1 MRTSGGF
8 VTGERVTR
16 RLAAI
21 LAADVVGYARL
32 MGRDENGTLA
42 RLKAHRTERLEPV
55 LARHGG
61 RLVKL
66 TGDGALVE
74 FPSAV
79 GALSAAIEFQQ
90 SMMEANPD
98 QSDDTAIVFRV
109 GLHLGDLIVDGDDLY
124 GDGVNVAA
132 RLEAEAPAGGIV
144 VSYSV
149 RDAVAGRLK
158 ATFDDLGNLVL
169 KNIERPVQAFRVG
182 WDLADWQVSTAPAA
196 PPAGSA
202 STLPTDVPLTLPD
215 KPSIAVLPFANMSG
229 DAEQEYF
236 ADGISEEIITELSR
250 FHSLFVISRNSSFSY
265 KGKSPDLRQ
274 VGRELGVRYVLEGS
288 IRKASNR
295 IRVTGQL
302 VDTLT
307 GNHIWAER
315 YDRVLEDIFAVQ
327 EEVTQAIVAAIAPQI
342 ASTEQSKANRRRPDN
357 LSAYEIALRA
367 WAHASEGQ
375 DKADRTLFDQ
385 SIGEAKE
392 ALAIDPSSV
401 LALHAL
407 AMAHGFALLLQMGAD
422 PEHSLREAMWA
433 AARAVELDGTD
444 PLGYAMRGMGV
455 FLGGQLDRYPDAL
468 ADARRAHEMNPN
480 DTFVLLMLGTLEA
493 GVGEYERAI
502 EHGQQMLRLNPH
514 QPYSHMTYNLLALA
528 SFGAKQY
535 VEGIGWAS
543 RALND
548 MPRLLFAHLH
558 LATCLIGTGE
568 IDKAKAAFA
577 AGQRLGPEYFRSRL
591 EGTSTLARPE
601 DRTRQRT
608 FLRIAAGLEDP
619 SAAETLR

>member
-1 MRTSGGF
+1 MAR
-8 VTGERVTR
+8 EQR

-21 LAADVVGYARL
+21 LASDVVGYSRL
-32 MGRDENGTLA
+32 MGRDESGTLA
-42 RLKAHRTERLEPV
+42 RLREHRKQRFEPT

-66 TGDGALVE
+66 TGDGALAE

-79 GALSAAIEFQQ
+79 DALSAAIEFQQ
-90 SMMEANPD
+90 AMAEATKD
-98 QSDDTAIVFRV
+98 QPTDTAIVFRI
-109 GLHLGDLIVDGDDLY
+109 GLHLGDLIVEGEDLY

-132 RLEAEAPAGGIV
+132 RLEAEAPPGGIV
-144 VSYSV
+144 VS
-149 RDAVAGRLK
+149 RAIREAVEGRLK
-158 ATFDDLGNLVL
+158 AKLHALGELTL
-169 KNIERPVQAFRVG
+169 KNIERPIRAFQIE
-182 WDLADWQVSTAPAA
+182 WDAADWRISVPAIA
-196 PPAGSA
+196 VLSKTT
-202 STLPTDVPLTLPD
+202 SSPTDAPLTLPD
-215 KPSIAVLPFANMSG
+215 KPSIAVLPFQNMSG
-229 DAEQEYF
+229 DPEQEYF

-250 FHSLFVISRNSSFSY
+250 FHSLFVIARNSSFSY
-265 KGKSPDLRQ
+265 KGKSPDVRQ
-274 VGRELGVRYVLEGS
+274 VGHELGVRYVLEGS
-288 IRKASNR
+288 IRKVSNR

-307 GNHIWAER
+307 GSHIWAER

-327 EEVTQAIVAAIAPQI
+327 AEVTQAIVAAIAPQI
-342 ASTEQSKANRRRPDN
+342 ELTEQSKANRRRPDN

-407 AMAHGFALLLQMGAD
+407 AMAHGFAMLLQMEAD
-422 PEHSLREAMWA
+422 PERSLREAMWA

-468 ADARRAHEMNPN
+468 ADARRANEMNPN

-493 GVGEYERAI
+493 GVGEHERAI

-528 SFGAKQY
+528 SFGSKQY

-577 AGQRLGPEYFRSRL
+577 AGQRLGPKYFRSRL
-591 EGTSTLARPE
+591 EGTSTFARPE

-619 SAAETLR
+619 SAADALR

>member
-1 MRTSGGF
+1 MAVLSK
-8 VTGERVTR
+8 VTT
-16 RLAAI
+16 
-21 LAADVVGYARL
+21 
-32 MGRDENGTLA
+32 
-42 RLKAHRTERLEPV
+42 
-55 LARHGG
+55 
-61 RLVKL
+61 
-66 TGDGALVE
+66 
-74 FPSAV
+74 PS
-79 GALSAAIEFQQ
+79 
-90 SMMEANPD
+90 
-98 QSDDTAIVFRV
+98 
-109 GLHLGDLIVDGDDLY
+109 
-124 GDGVNVAA
+124 
-132 RLEAEAPAGGIV
+132 
-144 VSYSV
+144 
-149 RDAVAGRLK
+149 
-158 ATFDDLGNLVL
+158 
-169 KNIERPVQAFRVG
+169 
-182 WDLADWQVSTAPAA
+182 
-196 PPAGSA
+196 
-202 STLPTDVPLTLPD
+202 PTDAPLTLPD
-215 KPSIAVLPFANMSG
+215 KPSIAVLPFQNMSG
-229 DAEQEYF
+229 DPEQEYF
-236 ADGISEEIITELSR
+236 ADGISEDIITELSR
-250 FHSLFVISRNSSFSY
+250 FHSLFVIARNSSFSY

-375 DKADRTLFDQ
+375 DKADRTLIDQ

-407 AMAHGFALLLQMGAD
+407 ALAHGVALLLQMGAD

-480 DTFVLLMLGTLEA
+480 DTFVLLILGTLEA
-493 GVGEYERAI
+493 GVGEHERAI
-502 EHGQQMLRLNPH
+502 EHGQQMLRLNPR
-514 QPYSHMTYNLLALA
+514 QSYSHMTYNLLAFA

-548 MPRLLFAHLH
+548 MPRLLYAHLH

-568 IDKAKAAFA
+568 IDKARAAFA

-591 EGTSTLARPE
+591 EGTSSLARPE

-619 SAAETLR
+619 SAADALR

>member
-1 MRTSGGF
+1 
-8 VTGERVTR
+8 VTGERVVR

-21 LAADVVGYARL
+21 LAADVAGYSRL
-32 MGRDENGTLA
+32 MGRDEYGTLA
-42 RLKAHRTERLEPV
+42 RLKAHRTERLEPT

-66 TGDGALVE
+66 IGDGALVE

-79 GALSAAIEFQQ
+79 DALGAAIEFQQ
-90 SMMEANPD
+90 AMADANRQQPP
-98 QSDDTAIVFRV
+98 DTAIVFRV
-109 GLHLGDLIVDGDDLY
+109 GLHLGDLIVDGEDLY

-132 RLEAEAPAGGIV
+132 RLEAEAPPGGIV
-144 VSYSV
+144 VS
-149 RDAVAGRLK
+149 RAIREAVEGRLK
-158 ATFDDLGNLVL
+158 AKLHALGELTL
-169 KNIERPVQAFRVG
+169 KNIERPIRAFQIE
-182 WDLADWQVSTAPAA
+182 WDAADWRISVPAMA
-196 PPAGSA
+196 VLSKTT
-202 STLPTDVPLTLPD
+202 SSPTDAPLTLPD
-215 KPSIAVLPFANMSG
+215 KPSIAVLPFENMSG
-229 DAEQEYF
+229 DPEQEYF

-407 AMAHGFALLLQMGAD
+407 AMAHGFALLLQMGVD

-455 FLGGQLDRYPDAL
+455 FLGGQLDHYPDAL

-493 GVGEYERAI
+493 GVGEHERAI

-514 QPYSHMTYNLLALA
+514 QSYSHMTYNLLALA

-548 MPRLLFAHLH
+548 MPRLLYAHLH
-558 LATCLIGTGE
+558 LTTCLIGTGE
-568 IDKAKAAFA
+568 IDKARAAFA
-577 AGQRLGPEYFRSRL
+577 AGQRLGPKYFRSNL
-591 EGTSTLARPE
+591 EGKSSLARPE

-608 FLRIAAGLEDP
+608 FLRIAASLEDP
-619 SAAETLR
+619 SAADALR

>member
-1 MRTSGGF
+1 
-8 VTGERVTR
+8 VTGERVVR

-21 LAADVVGYARL
+21 LAADVAGYSRL
-32 MGRDENGTLA
+32 MGRDEYGTLA
-42 RLKAHRTERLEPV
+42 RLKAHRTERLEPT

-66 TGDGALVE
+66 IGDGALVE

-79 GALSAAIEFQQ
+79 DALGAAIEFQQ
-90 SMMEANPD
+90 AMADANRQQPP
-98 QSDDTAIVFRV
+98 DTAIVFRV
-109 GLHLGDLIVDGDDLY
+109 GLHLGDLIVDGEDLY

-132 RLEAEAPAGGIV
+132 RLEAEAPPGGIV
-144 VSYSV
+144 VS
-149 RDAVAGRLK
+149 RAIREAVEGRLK
-158 ATFDDLGNLVL
+158 AKLHALGELTL
-169 KNIERPVQAFRVG
+169 KNIERPIRAFQIE
-182 WDLADWQVSTAPAA
+182 WDAADWRISVPAMA
-196 PPAGSA
+196 VLSKTT
-202 STLPTDVPLTLPD
+202 SSPTDAPLTLPD
-215 KPSIAVLPFANMSG
+215 KPSIAVLPFQNMSG
-229 DAEQEYF
+229 DPEQEYF

-493 GVGEYERAI
+493 GVGEHERAI

-514 QPYSHMTYNLLALA
+514 QSYSHMTYNLLAFA

-577 AGQRLGPEYFRSRL
+577 AGQRLGPKYFRSRL
-591 EGTSTLARPE
+591 EGTSSLARPE

-608 FLRIAAGLEDP
+608 FLRIAASLEDP
-619 SAAETLR
+619 SAADALR

>member
-1 MRTSGGF
+1 VAYTTTELGIPSNNCRVVALPVESRVEWDVAEWKTMGADAPKPAIPAEPTTS
-8 VTGERVTR
+8 
-16 RLAAI
+16 
-21 LAADVVGYARL
+21 
-32 MGRDENGTLA
+32 TLA
-42 RLKAHRTERLEPV
+42 
-55 LARHGG
+55 
-61 RLVKL
+61 
-66 TGDGALVE
+66 
-74 FPSAV
+74 
-79 GALSAAIEFQQ
+79 
-90 SMMEANPD
+90 
-98 QSDDTAIVFRV
+98 
-109 GLHLGDLIVDGDDLY
+109 
-124 GDGVNVAA
+124 
-132 RLEAEAPAGGIV
+132 
-144 VSYSV
+144 
-149 RDAVAGRLK
+149 
-158 ATFDDLGNLVL
+158 
-169 KNIERPVQAFRVG
+169 
-182 WDLADWQVSTAPAA
+182 
-196 PPAGSA
+196 
-202 STLPTDVPLTLPD
+202 LPD
-215 KPSIAVLPFANMSG
+215 KPSIAVLPFQNMSG
-229 DAEQEYF
+229 DPEQEYF

-250 FHSLFVISRNSSFSY
+250 FHSLFVIARNSSFSY
-265 KGKSPDLRQ
+265 KGKSPDLRR

-295 IRVTGQL
+295 VRVTGQL

-375 DKADRTLFDQ
+375 DKADRTLIDQ

-407 AMAHGFALLLQMGAD
+407 AFAHGFALLLQMGAD
-422 PEHSLREAMWA
+422 PEHSLREAMWV

-480 DTFVLLMLGTLEA
+480 DTFVLLHLGTLEA
-493 GVGEYERAI
+493 GVGEHERAI
-502 EHGQQMLRLNPH
+502 EHGQQMLRLNPR
-514 QPYSHMTYNLLALA
+514 QSYSHMTYNLLAFA

-548 MPRLLFAHLH
+548 MPRLLYAHLH
-558 LATCLIGTGE
+558 LATCYIGTGE
-568 IDKAKAAFA
+568 IDKARAAFA
-577 AGQRLGPEYFRSRL
+577 AGQRLGPEYFRTRL
-591 EGTSTLARPE
+591 EGTSSLSRPE

-619 SAAETLR
+619 SAAETLRRVGSSAPRGHRVGR

>member
-1 MRTSGGF
+1 
-8 VTGERVTR
+8 VTGERVVR

-21 LAADVVGYARL
+21 LAADVAGYSRL
-32 MGRDENGTLA
+32 MGRDEYGTLA
-42 RLKAHRTERLEPV
+42 RLKAHRTERLEPT

-66 TGDGALVE
+66 IGDGALVE

-79 GALSAAIEFQQ
+79 DALGAAIEFQQ
-90 SMMEANPD
+90 AMADANRQQPP
-98 QSDDTAIVFRV
+98 DTAIVFRV
-109 GLHLGDLIVDGDDLY
+109 GLHLGDLIVDGEDLY

-132 RLEAEAPAGGIV
+132 RLEAEAPPGGIV
-144 VSYSV
+144 VS
-149 RDAVAGRLK
+149 RAIREAVEGRLK
-158 ATFDDLGNLVL
+158 AKLHALGELTL
-169 KNIERPVQAFRVG
+169 KNIERPIRAFQIE
-182 WDLADWQVSTAPAA
+182 WDAADWRISVPAIA
-196 PPAGSA
+196 VLSKTT
-202 STLPTDVPLTLPD
+202 SSPTDAPLTLPD
-215 KPSIAVLPFANMSG
+215 KPSIAVLPFQNMSG
-229 DAEQEYF
+229 DPEQEYF

-407 AMAHGFALLLQMGAD
+407 AMAHGFALLLQMAAD

-493 GVGEYERAI
+493 GVGEHERAI

-577 AGQRLGPEYFRSRL
+577 AGQRLGPKYFRSRL
-591 EGTSTLARPE
+591 EGTSSLARPE

-608 FLRIAAGLEDP
+608 FLRIAASLEDP
-619 SAAETLR
+619 SAADALR